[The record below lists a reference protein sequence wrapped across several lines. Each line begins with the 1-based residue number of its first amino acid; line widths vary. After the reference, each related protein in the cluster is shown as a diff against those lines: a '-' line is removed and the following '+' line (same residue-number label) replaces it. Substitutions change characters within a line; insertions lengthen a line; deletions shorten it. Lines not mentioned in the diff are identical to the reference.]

1 MKVNKAQALLI
12 RLGLMFLLMWSPAA
26 AVFRGSGHDTR
37 PCNSTHGC
45 GDHGYCFTP
54 MPSNASHSICEC
66 DKGWKSTEAP
76 CDYQAKNWLVAF
88 LLSFF
93 LGEFGADWFYLAN
106 GSGTYIAI
114 GVVKLFLNW
123 FTFGIWWL
131 VDWIRILA
139 GSFLDGNGH
148 ELDNGLTIQ
157 IDF

>member
-12 RLGLMFLLMWSPAA
+12 LGLMFLLIGSPAA
-26 AVFRGSGHDTR
+26 AESRGTGHDTR
-37 PCNSTHGC
+37 PCNSTRGC

-54 MPSNASHSICEC
+54 IITDPSHNICEC

-76 CDYQAKNWLVAF
+76 CDYPAKNWLLAF

-93 LGEFGADWFYLAN
+93 LGYLGADWFYLAN

-114 GVVKLFLNW
+114 GVLKLFFNW
-123 FTFGIWWL
+123 PTFGIWWL
-131 VDWIRILA
+131 VDWIRILT

-148 ELDNGLTIQ
+148 QLDTFEGI
-157 IDF
+157 